1 MTGVQMV
8 QKSFKR
14 ARCWRL
20 DGSAHAKKNR
30 KKTNEKKVKKQR
42 SRIASRHFFLL
53 PRMLRERYSLGVT
66 AVGEA
71 LGEVEVD

>member
-1 MTGVQMV
+1 MV

-20 DGSAHAKKNR
+20 DGSAHAKKKQKKNKR
-30 KKTNEKKVKKQR
+30 KKGKEAEKQNR
-42 SRIASRHFFLL
+42 QPSLFFVAADAA
-53 PRMLRERYSLGVT
+53 RRYSLGVT